1 MFPVI
6 DRHCALKHS
15 SFSDFYNGVTGSID
29 IHHTY
34 MYMVRSRDLLGCP
47 KTLSG
52 HFQMR

>member
-15 SFSDFYNGVTGSID
+15 SFSDFNNGVIGSTD

-34 MYMVRSRDLLGCP
+34 MYMVRSRDLLGSP

-52 HFQMR
+52 HF